1 MSCLLSLSFRFLLVT
16 AVMLEGLCKI
26 GWEKRL
32 GADGEKV
39 CGGTNARG
47 LWLEAVVG
55 GCGWG
60 GRGWGCVIFLPLGD
74 SNAYTSTAWLSVVF

>member
-60 GRGWGCVIFLPLGD
+60 VGVRGFFTIGRFECVYLYCV
-74 SNAYTSTAWLSVVF
+74 A

>member
-1 MSCLLSLSFRFLLVT
+1 
-16 AVMLEGLCKI
+16 MLEGLCKI

-55 GCGWG
+55 GAG
-60 GRGWGCVIFLPLGD
+60 GRSAWFFYHWEIRMHIPLLRGLALFSD
-74 SNAYTSTAWLSVVF
+74 KIISRTPVYS